1 MKIGDDATPKIIDL
15 DKSLEGLDR
24 VYCCV
29 CENPGESMNEMAEE
43 LEMPHENVEI
53 VLKELKSAGL
63 VEFELAQNSPVA
75 KKVYPV
81 DIDSLI
87 PAKLRKELAKLID
100 EE

>member
-1 MKIGDDATPKIIDL
+1 MDL
-15 DKSLEGLDR
+15 EKSLEGLDK

-29 CENPGESMNEMAEE
+29 CENPGESTHEMAED
-43 LEMPHENVEI
+43 LEMPHENVEV

-63 VEFELAQNSPVA
+63 VEFKLAENSPVL

-81 DIDSLI
+81 ETDSLI
-87 PAKLRKELAKLID
+87 PAKLRKELSKLIG